1 MDLKIVGNPWA
12 PKYVC
17 SGVPVYSKCTFIS
30 SIFLYFFFL
39 CLHGYQ
45 SHCPDQCAKGPSG
58 STNAFVICVATK
70 ATFCV
75 TMNAVADRGKGSM

>member
-1 MDLKIVGNPWA
+1 MGS
-12 PKYVC
+12 YVLASLC
-17 SGVPVYSKCTFIS
+17 IANVLLCIS
-30 SIFLYFFFL
+30 SIFLFFFFL

-45 SHCPDQCAKGPSG
+45 CHCPDQCAKGPSG